1 MTTTPSPGSGRHLP
15 IRARRVKFTF
25 PSGARHHHFVDN
37 DLVMSHFVAVL
48 SSVFPE
54 GEDFFIRS
62 VRNYSDQITDPQL
75 QQDIKGFIGQESS
88 HKSQH
93 RMLNERLQAM
103 GYPTAKIDRHV
114 KRRLSR
120 AERVYSTE
128 MRLAATA
135 ALEHYTATFA
145 EILLNDDDL
154 LSLLD
159 GSDVRSILLWHAF
172 EEAEHKAVAFD
183 VYQAVG
189 GSERNRVRAMRIATT
204 IFIIEMVLQ
213 TTRSLLRDP
222 ATYNPVRLLRSLNKF
237 RKSPLFSRDALRRY
251 ASYTRPGF
259 HPNDWDSTA
268 TLEHWSDELLDAS
281 GRPMYAEAPGG

>member
-1 MTTTPSPGSGRHLP
+1 MTITPSSGSGPHPP
-15 IRARRVKFTF
+15 IKARRVKFTF
-25 PSGARHHHFVDN
+25 PSGARHQHFVDD

-75 QQDIKGFIGQESS
+75 QKAVKGFIGQEST
-88 HKSQH
+88 HKTQH

-103 GYPTAKIDRHV
+103 GYPTERIDRHV
-114 KRRLSR
+114 NRLLHR
-120 AERVYSTE
+120 MERIFSTE
-128 MRLAATA
+128 MALAGTA

-145 EILLNDDDL
+145 EIVLNSDEL

-159 GSDVRSILLWHAF
+159 GSKVRDILLWHAF

-183 VYQAVG
+183 VYVAIG
-189 GSERNRVRAMRIATT
+189 GSERSRVRAMRLATT
-204 IFIIEMVLQ
+204 LFVAEMIAQ
-213 TTRSLLRDP
+213 TTLSLLGDR
-222 ATYNPVRLLRSLNKF
+222 ATYNPVRLVRSLNKF

-268 TLEHWSDELLDAS
+268 TLEHWSQELLDAS
-281 GRPMYAEAPGG
+281 GSPMYAEAPGG